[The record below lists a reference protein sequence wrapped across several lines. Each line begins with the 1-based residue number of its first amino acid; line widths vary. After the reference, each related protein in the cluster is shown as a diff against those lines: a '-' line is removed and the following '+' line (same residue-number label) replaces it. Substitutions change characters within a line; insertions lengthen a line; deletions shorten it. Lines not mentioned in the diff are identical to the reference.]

1 MENMAKRKVRI
12 RSKRLDEIDELKLS
26 LAIYLM
32 AQDLVEDKTTP
43 PSFEDDGGEPDESG
57 AAA

>member
-1 MENMAKRKVRI
+1 MAKRKVRI